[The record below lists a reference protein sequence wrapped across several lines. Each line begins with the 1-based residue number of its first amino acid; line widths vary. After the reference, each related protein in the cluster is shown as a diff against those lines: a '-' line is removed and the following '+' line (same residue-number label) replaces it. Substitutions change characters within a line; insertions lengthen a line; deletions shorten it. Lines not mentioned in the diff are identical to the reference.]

1 MAAKPVFSQLR
12 MPLSSDSSTTAPPGS
27 NRAGNSSCWCRSPTW
42 LSKPDTGPYRGEFG
56 FSVFVCLR
64 CARKHILASA
74 FRISFAEALFF
85 VYSTAILRRP
95 PPLFPGKRKA
105 GISSSLCK
113 NIHSSTTF
121 WSKRIR
127 ILAAWARVVVPPG
140 SKVPSSWPLMS
151 SLPLAQAIVHTA
163 TLFQSR
169 KRANCS
175 WWYRK

>member
-85 VYSTAILRRP
+85 VYSTAIFEVAS
-95 PPLFPGKRKA
+95 PLFPCKRKA
-105 GISSSLCK
+105 GISSSLCIK
-113 NIHSSTTF
+113 IHFSTTF
-121 WSKRIR
+121 WSNLIR
-127 ILAAWARVVVPPG
+127 ILAAWARVVMPAG
-140 SKVPSSWPLMS
+140 SRVPSSWPLIS
-151 SLPLAQAIVHTA
+151 SLPLAQAMAGRAHMLGA
-163 TLFQSR
+163 TRSPSQG
-169 KRANCS
+169 
-175 WWYRK
+175 

>member
-1 MAAKPVFSQLR
+1 MCAALRPLQACPLSGGKFRFPSRPSLASIRWLCRPGWACFFLFLPISVFSQP
-12 MPLSSDSSTTAPPGS
+12 PLSEWRRNQLSLTWGWLLPLDSSTTAPPGS

-95 PPLFPGKRKA
+95 PPYFQVSERLEF
-105 GISSSLCK
+105 
-113 NIHSSTTF
+113 
-121 WSKRIR
+121 
-127 ILAAWARVVVPPG
+127 
-140 SKVPSSWPLMS
+140 
-151 SLPLAQAIVHTA
+151 LPAFA
-163 TLFQSR
+163 
-169 KRANCS
+169 
-175 WWYRK
+175 